1 MSMVR
6 FWPEFISFRLTS
18 YGRGHLDVYPTAEAI
33 WKIGRYIEI
42 TTPPITTPKK
52 IIKNGSRREVKLD
65 TAISTSSS
73 QNSAILDSMESNAPV
88 DSPTEIIWMTIGGK
102 RALRFKGSAMVSP
115 SRMLALAF
123 IMAISMALF
132 PEVLETILN
141 HSKMGTPL
149 LTRVPNV
156 RENRATAIFLNKGPN
171 TGKLKRRRSTTAFPL
186 SVL

>member
-73 QNSAILDSMESNAPV
+73 KKSAILDSMESNAPV
-88 DSPTEIIWMTIGGK
+88 DSPTEIIWMTMGGK
-102 RALRFKGSAMVSP
+102 IPLRFKGSAIVSP
-115 SRMLALAF
+115 SRMLALALR
-123 IMAISMALF
+123 MAVSMVLF
-132 PEVLETILN
+132 PEALETIFN
-141 HSKMGTPL
+141 PSKMGTPL
-149 LTRVPNV
+149 LIRVPNV
-156 RENRATAIFLNKGPN
+156 LENPAPAIFFNNGP
-171 TGKLKRRRSTTAFPL
+171 T
-186 SVL
+186 